1 VARGAIRALRTLP
14 RKLAMS
20 IGIGQTAAT
29 AAAGVSIPIVV
40 TPIRLNATLSTH
52 LTVPISIRND
62 RRAKT
67 EEILLS
73 QSLKSCSF
81 SAARVKDLWPV
92 VMRSSKQNRPRLGF
106 LNGII

>member
-1 VARGAIRALRTLP
+1 VAGGAIRALRTLP

-40 TPIRLNATLSTH
+40 TPIRLNATLSAH

-62 RRAKT
+62 GWTMKRANNRLIGGIEPVGHRFGIGT
-67 EEILLS
+67 LL
-73 QSLKSCSF
+73 
-81 SAARVKDLWPV
+81 ARHNNLL
-92 VMRSSKQNRPRLGF
+92 LGK
-106 LNGII
+106 I